1 MSFFFVCLFGGR
13 SGRGRKKEVLGER
26 GGGVR
31 GGMHG
36 TFTVGAEEVV
46 VVEDGMVEVGEGA
59 VARLR

>member
-1 MSFFFVCLFGGR
+1 MVEGGR
-13 SGRGRKKEVLGER
+13 RKSW

-46 VVEDGMVEVGEGA
+46 EVEDGMVEVGEGA

>member
-1 MSFFFVCLFGGR
+1 MVEGGR
-13 SGRGRKKEVLGER
+13 RKSW
-26 GGGVR
+26 GG

-46 VVEDGMVEVGEGA
+46 VVEDEMVEVGEGA